1 MDSRPARHV
10 EQGAPLARRRAR
22 AALDDAVNE
31 ARFGRVVL
39 LRVDHVV
46 ELSQSRV
53 HGPVL
58 VHGRGEGAFEPCT
71 ADLSPPG
78 NSIADCGLRIAE
90 LLVSYSSHGFS
101 SAFSSFSR
109 YRL

>member
-10 EQGAPLARRRAR
+10 EQRTTLAPRRAR

-39 LRVDHVV
+39 FRVDHVV
-46 ELSQSRV
+46 ELSQSRI

-58 VHGRGEGAFEPCT
+58 VHGRGEGV
-71 ADLSPPG
+71 LSLHRKPLPA
-78 NSIADCGLRIAE
+78 IAYCESAI
-90 LLVSYSSHGFS
+90 SNQQSSHGFS

-109 YRL
+109 